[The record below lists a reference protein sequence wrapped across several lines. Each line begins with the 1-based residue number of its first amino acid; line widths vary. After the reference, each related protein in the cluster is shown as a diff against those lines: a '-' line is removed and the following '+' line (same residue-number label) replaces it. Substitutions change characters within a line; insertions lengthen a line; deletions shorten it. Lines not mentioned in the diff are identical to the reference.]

1 MDRTRDLSNQ
11 IAGLHTMLSKTIGSN
26 TRVKLIASGDDTE
39 HTGPFCAI
47 TALTTA
53 VVDVSECDMSFIEGV
68 ADFTITAGTTIYGKF
83 ASIEL
88 DSGSVLAY
96 YD

>member
-1 MDRTRDLSNQ
+1 
-11 IAGLHTMLSKTIGSN
+11 MLSKTMGSN
-26 TRVKLIASGDDTE
+26 TRVKLVADTNE

-47 TALTTA
+47 TALTDA
-53 VVDVSECDMSFIEGV
+53 AVDVSECDMSFIEGV

-83 ASIEL
+83 ESIEL

>member
-26 TRVKLIASGDDTE
+26 TRVKLVADTNE

-53 VVDVSECDMSFIEGV
+53 VVDVSECDMSFIDGV

>member
-1 MDRTRDLSNQ
+1 MDRTRDLSKQ
-11 IAGLHTMLSKTIGSN
+11 ISGLHTMLSKTMGSN
-26 TRVKLIASGDDTE
+26 TRVKLVADTNE

-68 ADFTITAGTTIYGKF
+68 DDFTITAGTTIYGKF
-83 ASIEL
+83 ESIEL

>member
-1 MDRTRDLSNQ
+1 MDRTRDLSKQ
-11 IAGLHTMLSKTIGSN
+11 ISGLHTMLSKTMGSN
-26 TRVKLIASGDDTE
+26 TRVKLVADTNE

-83 ASIEL
+83 ESIEL

>member
-1 MDRTRDLSNQ
+1 MDRNRDLSKQ
-11 IAGLHTMLSKTIGSN
+11 IAGLHTMLSKTMGSN
-26 TRVKLIASGDDTE
+26 TKVILIDDTVE

-53 VVDVSECDMSFIEGV
+53 VVDASECDMSFIEDV

-83 ASIEL
+83 QSIEL

-96 YD
+96 YE

>member
-1 MDRTRDLSNQ
+1 
-11 IAGLHTMLSKTIGSN
+11 MLSKTMGSN
-26 TRVKLIASGDDTE
+26 TRVKLVADTNE

-83 ASIEL
+83 ESIEL

>member
-26 TRVKLIASGDDTE
+26 TRVKLVADTNE

>member
-11 IAGLHTMLSKTIGSN
+11 IAGLHTMLSKTVGSN
-26 TRVKLIASGDDTE
+26 TRVKLVADTNE